1 MQLHFSSLLT
11 KNTILYIIEKA
22 GILPAFFYVS
32 YYMEGISMVTINA
45 GIDKWKEEQLSYF
58 KEYIKSFT
66 PGTKEY
72 NQIARG
78 IFDLEKG
85 R

>member
-1 MQLHFSSLLT
+1 
-11 KNTILYIIEKA
+11 
-22 GILPAFFYVS
+22 
-32 YYMEGISMVTINA
+32 MVTINA

-72 NQIARG
+72 KQIARG
-78 IFDLEKG
+78 ILDLEKG
-85 R
+85 REKS

>member
-1 MQLHFSSLLT
+1 
-11 KNTILYIIEKA
+11 
-22 GILPAFFYVS
+22 
-32 YYMEGISMVTINA
+32 MVTINA

-58 KEYIKSFT
+58 REYLKSFK

-72 NQIARG
+72 NQIERG
-78 IFDLEKG
+78 IFDLEKC